1 MRPPL
6 RIERRSTVHRLQK
19 RCAAVVAVAAGV
31 RPADQ
36 EPAGGACGGWA
47 LLHRGRTRPLPSDV
61 LVPAVFHMATRAGGP
76 QAELD
81 IDARLQTAREQFQ
94 QRLALI
100 KRDLLLGQAEL
111 SQAMP
116 GPESSHVE
124 DRSTLQAGGGDDEL
138 TAQVRR
144 VHQTDCR
151 RAQKTHLFTSSA
163 GGTSA

>member
-31 RPADQ
+31 RL
-36 EPAGGACGGWA
+36 GA